1 MATTSNNRASLQRSL
16 AGNMQQITRLSLNAF
31 KPVMEGMINNM
42 SAMSNSILN
51 TGIPQ
56 FKIPFLNP
64 DNCECCPPKET
75 CPPHCIAS
83 ITKYAME
90 GERIITAFTVT
101 NDCSQTK
108 SYRIGVRELK
118 DENGN
123 ASPSQPTLNKNIVT
137 IDPGRS
143 EQVLMTLDL
152 ANFKTGSTY
161 TTEIV
166 LREKEINQNV
176 CFTVIVEN
184 NSDTIVIPQDEKKY
198 KLRWQSWK
206 DHYYCERPSARI
218 IEKRNEGNVLSIVDK

>member
-1 MATTSNNRASLQRSL
+1 
-16 AGNMQQITRLSLNAF
+16 
-31 KPVMEGMINNM
+31 
-42 SAMSNSILN
+42 
-51 TGIPQ
+51 
-56 FKIPFLNP
+56 
-64 DNCECCPPKET
+64 
-75 CPPHCIAS
+75 
-83 ITKYAME
+83 ME